1 MRFSG
6 SANQD
11 IQRWIDKGLIDAAK
25 AAQLKDEIS
34 SNNGGFG
41 LGGILS
47 ILGAV
52 LIGSALLT
60 LIASNWESFPRIGR
74 VVLVFAAIA
83 LGYMIGAWREIK
95 GDTVFAQVFY
105 LVSAIA
111 FGGGIALIGQMYHLS
126 GDAASAALVWTL
138 GTLSGA
144 ILLRSFA
151 LSQMSGVIGLFYVS
165 SAFSEQSWHSGSYLW
180 VGLLIAV
187 IVAIVSRWNN
197 SRAGL
202 HTAAWML
209 LALCAF
215 YRFSSD
221 SFSRVQP
228 IDMLF
233 AFGGA
238 ALFFAMA
245 FWESTLERITNFAQ
259 PLLAYT
265 LALSFSAFAVIQVF
279 DSYQA
284 GSVAIYGLIV
294 IAISV
299 AALML
304 KGQDH
309 RNVRV
314 LCYCAFGAE
323 ILYLASV
330 TIGSLLGT
338 SAFFLVA
345 GVIVLIIAY
354 LVVRIEKQIKST
366 PRSVSAGVS
375 S

>member
-25 AAQLKDEIS
+25 ATQLKDEIS
-34 SNNGGFG
+34 SNNSGFG

-52 LIGSALLT
+52 LIGSALLM

-74 VVLVFAAIA
+74 VGLVFAVIA
-83 LGYMIGAWREIK
+83 LGYVIGAWWELK

-165 SAFSEQSWHSGSYLW
+165 SAVSEQSWHSGAYLW

-187 IVAIVSRWNN
+187 IVAFVSRWNN

-202 HTAAWML
+202 HTAMWL
-209 LALCAF
+209 LLTLCAL
-215 YRFSSD
+215 YRFSGNSFD
-221 SFSRVQP
+221 SVQP

-238 ALFFAMA
+238 ALFFAIA
-245 FWESTLERITNFAQ
+245 FWESTIERITRFAQ
-259 PLLAYT
+259 PLLAYA
-265 LALSFSAFAVIQVF
+265 LALSFIAFAVIQVF

-294 IAISV
+294 IAIAV
-299 AALML
+299 AALMF
-304 KGQDH
+304 KGQNH
-309 RNVRV
+309 RDVRV

-330 TIGSLLGT
+330 TVGSLLGT

-354 LVVRIEKQIKST
+354 LVVRIERQIKST
-366 PRSVSAGVS
+366 SRPISAGVPS
-375 S
+375 